1 MSSNEN
7 MEKEEEMNKTNPSPP
22 SEQPEEEEVI
32 EVAPD
37 EDDAAEAVLESKK
50 KFSFINILVFCI
62 VVPLAIF
69 HLYTAYFG
77 VLDRHFQVGIHWLGI
92 GTILVLTRPYKFKF
106 GNIPAGRILDW
117 ILIVLNAFIC
127 VYMMWMSDRLVDM
140 PGVYINL
147 DILVAVIMVPVEFLI
162 TYKAT
167 GKVLPIICIV
177 FILYAVFGNHFSGY
191 FATTSFSA
199 TRILTTLFAGGDGMF
214 GSNLMI
220 PARFLFLFLLFG
232 AIMNITGA
240 GQFFVDVANSIVG
253 RVRGGPAQA
262 AVYSSMLMGMVS
274 GSGPA
279 NVATTGT
286 FTIPLMKKTGYKAA
300 DAGAVEAVASA
311 GGMFMPPVMGQ
322 AAFLMSQ
329 MTGIEY
335 GIIAASAALPAS
347 LYYLC
352 LSAVLYFIAR
362 RQRFPKPDKTK
373 LPKLGKTLKERWYY
387 CAPLATIVFFIFNN
401 YSPQRAVFYA
411 IIAALL
417 VCLLFERHRLSWS
430 IFYGAVRKAAISCGP
445 MAACCM
451 MSGVIMSMINLT
463 GLGLKIS
470 TIISNISGGNLLII
484 LILTAA
490 ISLLL
495 GMGMPASAAYVVL
508 AVLLC
513 PAITDMGVPPI
524 AAHLFVL
531 MFGVMSSIT
540 PPVAMSVYTACGIAK
555 CGMWECGGRAVT
567 FAAAGFL
574 VPFIFCFD
582 QSLLLMGSTFDIAM
596 GAITALIGVVIMG
609 MAISGWFIRDLHM
622 ITRLLLVPCSIA
634 MLVSGPASLLP
645 NTIGLVGAIVVIG
658 ANFILRKNRAEVDV
672 AHTSTME
679 EDQK

>member
-1 MSSNEN
+1 MSKKEKL
-7 MEKEEEMNKTNPSPP
+7 EKEEMNETNPSPP
-22 SEQPEEEEVI
+22 SEQPEEEESI

-37 EDDAAEAVLESKK
+37 EDEMAEAVLESKK
-50 KFSFINILVFCI
+50 RFSFTNILVFCI
-62 VVPLAIF
+62 VIPLAIF

-92 GTILVLTRPYKFKF
+92 GTILVLTRPYKFKL
-106 GNIPAGRILDW
+106 GKIPAGKILDW
-117 ILIVLNAFIC
+117 TLIILNAFIC
-127 VYMMWMSDRLVDM
+127 IYMMYMSDRLVDM

-147 DILVAVIMVPVEFLI
+147 DILVAAIMVPVEFLI
-162 TYKAT
+162 TYKVT

-177 FILYAVFGNHFSGY
+177 FILYAVFGSHFSGY

-199 TRILTTLFAGGDGMF
+199 TRILTTLFAGSDGMF

-286 FTIPLMKKTGYKAA
+286 FTIPLMKKTGYRAA

-311 GGMFMPPVMGQ
+311 GGMFMPTVMGQ

-335 GIIAASAALPAS
+335 GVIAASAALPAG

-362 RQRFPKPDKTK
+362 LQRFPKPDKSK

-387 CAPLATIVFFIFNN
+387 CAPLVTIVYFIFNN

-417 VCLLFERHRLSWS
+417 VCLLFERRRLSWS

-445 MAACCM
+445 MAAYCM
-451 MSGVIMSMINLT
+451 MSGIIMSMINLT

-470 TIISNISGGNLLII
+470 TIISDISGGHLIII
-484 LILTAA
+484 LILTC
-490 ISLLL
+490 IVSLLL

-574 VPFIFCFD
+574 IPFIFCFD
-582 QSLLLMGSTFDIAM
+582 QSLLLMGTPFDIVMA
-596 GAITALIGVVIMG
+596 AITALIGVIIMG
-609 MAISGWFIRDLHM
+609 MAIAGWFIRDLHPFA
-622 ITRLLLVPCSIA
+622 RLILVPCSIA

-645 NTIGLVGAIVVIG
+645 NIIGFAGTIAVISI
-658 ANFILRKNRAEVDV
+658 NFILRKNHVEVDIEKV
-672 AHTSTME
+672 STLE
-679 EDQK
+679 EDQQ

>member
-1 MSSNEN
+1 MFFKSKKDDAKEQKTTPLAD
-7 MEKEEEMNKTNPSPP
+7 MEEKA
-22 SEQPEEEEVI
+22 PEI
-32 EVAPD
+32 PPD
-37 EDDAAEAVLESKK
+37 EDDTAAAVLEKK
-50 KFSFINILVFCI
+50 NSRFISIFVFCI
-62 VVPLAIF
+62 VIPLACF

-77 VLDRHFQVGIHWLGI
+77 VLERYIQVAIHWAGI
-92 GTILVLTRPYKFKF
+92 GAILILTHPYRFKI
-106 GNIPAGRILDW
+106 GKIPAGKILDW
-117 ILIVLNAFIC
+117 FLIVSNFYIC
-127 VYMMWMSDRLVDM
+127 YHMAHLSSKLVDM
-140 PGVYINL
+140 PGMYTNWDVI
-147 DILVAVIMVPVEFLI
+147 VAAVMVPIEFI
-162 TYKAT
+162 IAYKVT
-167 GKVLPIICIV
+167 GKVLPVICSL
-177 FILYAVFGNHFSGY
+177 FILYALFGSHFTGY
-191 FATTSFSA
+191 FATMNFSFR
-199 TRILTTLFAGGDGMF
+199 RIVTTLFVSQDGMF

-232 AIMNITGA
+232 SVMGITGA
-240 GQFFVDVANSIVG
+240 GQFFVDLANGLVG

-286 FTIPLMKKTGYKAA
+286 FTIPLMKKTGYRAA

-335 GIIAASAALPAS
+335 GVIAAAAALPAT

-352 LSAVLYFIAR
+352 LSAVLYFVAR
-362 RQRFPKPDKTK
+362 RDRFPKPDKST
-373 LPKLGKTLKERWYY
+373 LPKVSATLKGRWYY
-387 CAPLATIVFFIFNN
+387 CAPLMTIIYFIFNN
-401 YSPQRAVFYA
+401 YSPQRSVFYA
-411 IIAALL
+411 IIVSLL
-417 VCLLFERHRLSWS
+417 VCLLFERDKLSWK
-430 IFYGAVRKAAISCGP
+430 IMYGALRKAAVSCGP

-470 TIISNISGGNLLII
+470 TIISEVSGGHLIVILL
-484 LILTAA
+484 LTAMV
-490 ISLLL
+490 SLLL

-513 PAITDMGVPPI
+513 PAITSMGVPPI

-540 PPVAMSVYTACGIAK
+540 PPVAMSVFTASGIAK
-555 CGMWECGGRAVT
+555 CGVWECGGRAIQ

-582 QSLLLMGSTFDIAM
+582 QSLLLMGTPFDIVMAALT
-596 GAITALIGVVIMG
+596 GLIGCVIMG
-609 MAISGWFIRDLHM
+609 MAIAGWFIRDLHPA
-622 ITRLLLVPCSIA
+622 IRLLLVPCSIA
-634 MLVSGPASLLP
+634 MLTSGPSSLII
-645 NTIGLVGAIVVIG
+645 NGIGLVAAVLLICT
-658 ANFILRKNRAEVDV
+658 NFMMRRSRVEIDIKRA
-672 AHTSTME
+672 
-679 EDQK
+679 

>member
-1 MSSNEN
+1 MFFKSKMDDAKEQKTTPLAD
-7 MEKEEEMNKTNPSPP
+7 MEEKA
-22 SEQPEEEEVI
+22 PEI
-32 EVAPD
+32 PPD
-37 EDDAAEAVLESKK
+37 EDDTAAAVLEKK
-50 KFSFINILVFCI
+50 NSRFISIFVFCI
-62 VVPLAIF
+62 VIPLACF

-77 VLDRHFQVGIHWLGI
+77 VLERYIQVAIHWAGI
-92 GTILVLTRPYKFKF
+92 GAILILTHPYRFKI
-106 GNIPAGRILDW
+106 GKIPAGKILDW
-117 ILIVLNAFIC
+117 FLIVSNFYIC
-127 VYMMWMSDRLVDM
+127 YHMAHLSSKLVDM
-140 PGVYINL
+140 PGMYTNWDVI
-147 DILVAVIMVPVEFLI
+147 VAAVMVPIEFI
-162 TYKAT
+162 IAYKVT
-167 GKVLPIICIV
+167 GKVLPVICSL
-177 FILYAVFGNHFSGY
+177 FILYALFGSHFTGY
-191 FATTSFSA
+191 FATTNFSFR
-199 TRILTTLFAGGDGMF
+199 RIVTTLFVSQDGMF

-232 AIMNITGA
+232 SVMGITGA
-240 GQFFVDVANSIVG
+240 GQFFVDLANGLVG

-286 FTIPLMKKTGYKAA
+286 FTIPLMKKTGYRAA

-335 GIIAASAALPAS
+335 GVIAAAAALPAT

-352 LSAVLYFIAR
+352 LSAVLYFVAR
-362 RQRFPKPDKTK
+362 RDRFPKPDKST
-373 LPKLGKTLKERWYY
+373 LPKVSATLKGRWYY
-387 CAPLATIVFFIFNN
+387 CAPLMTIIYFIFNN
-401 YSPQRAVFYA
+401 YSPQRSVFYA
-411 IIAALL
+411 IIVSLL
-417 VCLLFERHRLSWS
+417 VCLLFERDKLSWK
-430 IFYGAVRKAAISCGP
+430 IMYGALRKAAVSCGP

-470 TIISNISGGNLLII
+470 TIISEVSGGHLIVILL
-484 LILTAA
+484 LTAMV
-490 ISLLL
+490 SLLL

-513 PAITDMGVPPI
+513 PAITSMGVPPI

-540 PPVAMSVYTACGIAK
+540 PPVAMSVFTASGIAK
-555 CGMWECGGRAVT
+555 CGVWECGGRAIQ

-582 QSLLLMGSTFDIAM
+582 QSLLLMGTPFDIVMAALT
-596 GAITALIGVVIMG
+596 GLIGCVIMG
-609 MAISGWFIRDLHM
+609 MAIAGWFIRDLHPA
-622 ITRLLLVPCSIA
+622 IRLLLVPCSIA
-634 MLVSGPASLLP
+634 MLTSGPSSLII
-645 NTIGLVGAIVVIG
+645 NGIGLVAAVLLICT
-658 ANFILRKNRAEVDV
+658 NFMMRRSRVEIDIKRA
-672 AHTSTME
+672 
-679 EDQK
+679 